1 MDINQNYYSTTRTL
15 SCGPSHSIC
24 LFAEADYFMDMTE
37 EEGDEKLAEGDRS
50 FKDLEGV
57 DTADCYLGML
67 IVTEDLAV
75 TVEFGGLGIA
85 NLK

>member
-24 LFAEADYFMDMTE
+24 LFAEADYFMDMSE
-37 EEGDEKLAEGDRS
+37 EEGDQKLNSNGDFDHIS
-50 FKDLEGV
+50 DLNREE
-57 DTADCYLGML
+57 CYIRML
-67 IVTEDLAV
+67 IVTEDLAT

-85 NLK
+85 NVK